1 MKTIYNKGDT
11 VSFFWDGERT
21 AELENR
27 RPDIEQDW
35 KYVTDDTFEVW
46 EGWTED
52 DRRVILYRNT
62 SIDESEL
69 HLEMIE

>member
-11 VSFFWDGERT
+11 VSFFWDGERF

-35 KYVTDDTFEVW
+35 KYITDDTFEVW

-52 DRRVILYRNT
+52 GRRVILYRNI
-62 SIDESEL
+62 SINEAKLKLES
-69 HLEMIE
+69 IA